1 MGVISTPHTQTEI
14 QQTGAESDN
23 STDADDAASA
33 FAELCKKQL
42 PVALA
47 LGMSAEEFW
56 HGDVGLFWAY
66 VRAGEIKRKQEDYAA
81 WAQGYYFQL
90 ALSDVMGQVFAQK
103 GHKPKRVYPE
113 KPIFTAEREKKPK
126 AKAQDPQKAA
136 YAAAIAQFM
145 RMNDA
150 TNAAVI
156 AKNNT
161 E

>member
-14 QQTGAESDN
+14 RQTGAESDN
-23 STDADDAASA
+23 STDDDAASA
-33 FAELCKKQL
+33 FAKLCKKQL

-56 HGDVGLFWAY
+56 NADVGLFWAY

-103 GHKPKRVYPE
+103 GHKPKRIYPE
-113 KPIFTAEREKKPK
+113 KPIFTAESEKKPK
-126 AKAQDPQKAA
+126 EKAQDPQKAA
-136 YAAAIAQFM
+136 CAAAIAQFM